1 MKYLIFVL
9 SSFFVQFAFGQS
21 GGLNCADMEPICTD
35 AGVSFTANEGGPD
48 ASAIDPGNDYG
59 CLITSPNPSWFY
71 LEISDPGDIIMELSA
86 PSDIDF
92 IIWGPYSD
100 LAAAQ
105 ANCGNHNNIVPDV
118 NCGFFTGCDSYGCSF
133 DITNVETPG
142 IPNAQVGEVY
152 VMLVTNYA
160 NNTQQIDLVQTG
172 GNGATDCTIINPTC
186 NISFFEANIG
196 VCDNATGEYE
206 ITGVIEFEDAPITGD
221 LIVEDCFGTQHVVA
235 SAPFPVGGTVN
246 YTVSNLPAN
255 GAACDLTTYFSDDIA
270 CQNGPLN
277 YNAPTCA
284 NCFMT
289 SISINISACDA
300 NGNFEVTGEVEF
312 TDPPATGQLVI
323 EDCNGNSVSFN
334 APFNSPLAFTIPDIP
349 ADGTANCSITAEFT
363 DDAACTI
370 TSPTYNNPANC
381 DCTAEVGTFTPTI
394 TGSSNNNYV
403 LCYGDEIS
411 IETNNDWVAPEEANN
426 PPGPVYDPGVSWLIY
441 SCPPSVAITPD
452 PNNAIT
458 DDPCLIGVVSDF
470 DLNDINDLSWITGFP
485 GTFTDNI
492 VYFVPI
498 TMYSI
503 TELTYSYVNTT
514 DPCYQLGPV
523 FPVQY
528 LPEIITVESSD
539 CQAGSV
545 SVEIEGGLPEI
556 DGSQFTGSNL
566 LPASASFNVQNTGNG
581 GTIIIEGL
589 VDGDNY
595 SFDITDD
602 NGCPVTITGVFQ
614 GVEDPAFDYPND
626 TYCQDETDP
635 VANITGTPGGIFTAA
650 PGGLSINAA
659 NGTIDLDASTPGT
672 YTVTYTTPDPVCFA
686 SSTYDI
692 TILPLPIFNVVGVEP
707 SECGLSDGTI
717 TISGLD
723 PNINYNL
730 TYTENGNQIGPQ
742 NILTDANGEFIIGN
756 LSTGTFTDFEIE
768 LDGCIGTVPDVIQ
781 LNDVDAPIVD
791 AGPDQEVCEGTDV
804 VLTADNPD
812 GAIISWDNN
821 VTDGV
826 SFIPGVGS
834 QVYTVTAD
842 NAGCLSTD
850 QVNVTV
856 HPNPTV
862 IAGNDITVC
871 ENESVILTGS
881 GADNYVWDNGVTDGI
896 SFIINQTTTY
906 TVVGTTIHGCTGQ
919 DDVTVNVETTGDVSF
934 DADNKEGCAPLT
946 TTFTN
951 TSNFNGT
958 NCTWYLSNGTV
969 LQGCNNVSYTFNN
982 PGCYDVTLEVE
993 TANGC
998 IASTTY
1004 NDYICIDNDP
1014 VAMFTPNPFEIS
1026 SIDPNVFFSNGSLG
1040 ANDYHWSFGDG
1051 TTSTVTNPNH
1061 TYPADQAGEYE
1072 IQLIAYSPAG
1082 CTDTAR
1088 AVVTVI
1094 EDIIF
1099 YVPNT
1104 FTPDND
1110 DFNEVFQPIFT
1121 SGFDPFD
1128 FHLMIFNRWGEVV
1141 FESYDASIGWDG
1153 TYSVENDRI
1162 VRDGTYVWKIEF
1174 KTVNTDERQTHLG
1187 HVNVL
1192 K

>member
-1 MKYLIFVL
+1 MRYLLFVL
-9 SSFFVQFAFGQS
+9 SSLFLQFSFGQA

-48 ASAIDPGNDYG
+48 ASDIDPGNDYG
-59 CLITSPNPSWFY
+59 CLVSSPNPSWFY

-86 PSDIDF
+86 PDDIDF
-92 IIWGPYSD
+92 IIWGPYAD
-100 LAAAQ
+100 LASAQ
-105 ANCGNHNNIVPDV
+105 ANCGNHNNIVPDDG
-118 NCGFFTGCDSYGCSF
+118 CILGLFCDSQGCSYNSSS
-133 DITNVETPG
+133 TETPG

-160 NNTQQIDLVQTG
+160 NNTQQIDLTQTG
-172 GNGATDCTIINPTC
+172 GNGATDCTIIEPEC

-196 VCDNATGEYE
+196 LCDNATGEYE
-206 ITGVIEFEDAPITGD
+206 VTGDIEFEDAPTTGD
-221 LIVEDCFGTQHVVA
+221 LVIEDCFGTQHIVA
-235 SAPFPVGGTVN
+235 SAPFPASGTVN
-246 YTVSNLPAN
+246 YTISNLPAD
-255 GAACDLTTYFSDDIA
+255 GAACDLTAYFSDDLT

-284 NCFMT
+284 NCTMT
-289 SISINISACDA
+289 SLSINISACDA
-300 NGNFEVTGEVEF
+300 NGNFEITGEVEF
-312 TDPPATGQLVI
+312 DDPPTTGQLIV
-323 EDCNGNSVSFN
+323 EDCNGNSASYN
-334 APFNSPLAFTIPDIP
+334 APFSSPLAFTIPDIP
-349 ADGTANCSITAEFT
+349 ADGTANCNVTASFT
-363 DDAACTI
+363 DDPSCTI
-370 TSPTYNNPANC
+370 TSNNYNNPANC
-381 DCTAEVGTFTPTI
+381 DCTAEIGTFTPTI

-426 PPGPVYDPGVSWLIY
+426 PPGPVYDPGVSWLVY
-441 SCPPSVAITPD
+441 SCPPSVGITPD
-452 PNNAIT
+452 PNNAVT
-458 DDPCLIGVVSDF
+458 DDPCLIGIASDF
-470 DLNDINDLSWITGFP
+470 DLNDINDLSWINGSP

-503 TELTYSYVNTT
+503 TDLTYSYVNTT
-514 DPCYQLGPV
+514 DPCYQMGPV

-528 LPEIITVESSD
+528 LPEIITNESSD
-539 CQAGSV
+539 CQAGTV
-545 SVEIEGGLPEI
+545 SVDIEGGLPEI

-566 LPASASFNVQNTGNG
+566 LPASASFNVQSTGNG

-602 NGCPVTITGVFQ
+602 NGCPVTISGVFQ
-614 GVEDPAFDYPND
+614 GVENPEFDYPND
-626 TYCQDETDP
+626 TYCQDEADP
-635 VANITGTPGGIFTAA
+635 TANITGTPGGTFSSTPA
-650 PGGLSINAA
+650 GLNLNSA

-672 YTVTYTTPDPVCFA
+672 YTITYTTPDPVCFA
-686 SSTYDI
+686 SATYDI
-692 TILPLPIFNVVGVEP
+692 TILPLPVFNVVGIEP

-717 TISGLD
+717 TISGLN
-723 PNINYNL
+723 PNTSYTL
-730 TYTENGNQIGPQ
+730 TYLENANQIGPQ
-742 NILTDANGEFIIGN
+742 NILTDANGEFQIGN
-756 LSTGTFTDFEIE
+756 LSTGTFEEFEIE
-768 LDGCIGTVPDVIQ
+768 LDGCVGTVPDIIQ
-781 LNDVDAPIVD
+781 LNDINAPFID
-791 AGPDQEVCEGTDV
+791 AGPDQELCEGSDV
-804 VLTADNPD
+804 ILLADNPD
-812 GAIISWDNN
+812 GADISWDNG

-826 SFIPGVGS
+826 SFIPNVGS

-842 NAGCLSTD
+842 IDGCLSTD
-850 QVNVTV
+850 QVTVTI
-856 HPNPTV
+856 HPNPV
-862 IAGNDITVC
+862 VNAGNDVTVC

-881 GADNYVWDNGVTDGI
+881 GADNYSWDNGVVDGV
-896 SFIINQTTTY
+896 SFVVNQTTTY
-906 TVVGTTIHGCTGQ
+906 TVVGTTIYGCVGE
-919 DDVTVNVETTGDVSF
+919 DDVTVNVESTGDVSF

-951 TSNFNGT
+951 TSNFNGV

-969 LQGCNNVSYTFNN
+969 LQGCNDVVYTFTS
-982 PGCYDVTLEVE
+982 PSCYDVTLEVE

-998 IASTTY
+998 IATVTY
-1004 NDYICIDNDP
+1004 DDYICIDNDP

-1040 ANDYHWSFGDG
+1040 ATDYDWNFGDG
-1051 TTSTVTNPNH
+1051 STSTETNPNH
-1061 TYPADQAGEYE
+1061 TFPVDEAGDYE
-1072 IQLIAYSPAG
+1072 VQLIAYSQAG
-1082 CTDTAR
+1082 CSDTTQAI
-1088 AVVTVI
+1088 VTVI

-1110 DFNEVFQPIFT
+1110 DFNEVFQPVFT

-1128 FHLMIFNRWGEVV
+1128 FHLMIYNRWGELV
-1141 FESYDASIGWDG
+1141 FESYDASIGWNG
-1153 TYSVENDRI
+1153 TYGESSDKI
-1162 VRDGTYVWKIEF
+1162 VRDGTYIWKIEF
-1174 KTVNTDERQTHLG
+1174 KTVNTDERRTHVG